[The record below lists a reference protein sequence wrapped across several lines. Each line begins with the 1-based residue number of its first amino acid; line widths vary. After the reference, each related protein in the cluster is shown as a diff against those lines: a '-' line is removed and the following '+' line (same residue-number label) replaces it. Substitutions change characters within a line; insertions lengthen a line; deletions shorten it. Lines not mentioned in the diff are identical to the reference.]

1 LPTKKPFFLGVK
13 VLGVTTAIA
22 PEGDESSIEQR
33 QRKNIKN
40 EGMSVIFV
48 R

>member
-22 PEGDESSIEQR
+22 PEGDDTESSIEQR
-33 QRKNIKN
+33 QRKNIKK
-40 EGMSVIFV
+40 
-48 R
+48 